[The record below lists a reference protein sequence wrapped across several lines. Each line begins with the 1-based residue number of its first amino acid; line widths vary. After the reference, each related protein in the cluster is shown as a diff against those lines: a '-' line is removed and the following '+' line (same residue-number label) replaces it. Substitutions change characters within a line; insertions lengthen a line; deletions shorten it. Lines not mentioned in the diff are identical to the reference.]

1 MSGDSNEEN
10 VPFFLWPKHL
20 PWRLF
25 RTTYGYHRIERACR
39 FAAIP
44 KIHVTPITEAIL
56 TKSKATLELCCCL
69 VTCLALWNN
78 QNVNN
83 PGFKIQICLRCCV
96 GHASRRTNSWIG
108 KAQTDRRLAFDA
120 LCFNKHSLYC
130 THLPN
135 SNDMKA
141 SVSQSKEVENQ
152 NQSNRQNEWEDLC
165 SLTNRLLVS
174 KIRNRPLRSK
184 IRNRPVVFE
193 S

>member
-1 MSGDSNEEN
+1 MWSTNNYYSETVFSNLRSATTSEKIVSGDSNEEN

-25 RTTYGYHRIERACR
+25 RTTYGYHRNERACR

-44 KIHVTPITEAIL
+44 KIHITPITKAIL

-108 KAQTDRRLAFDA
+108 KAQTDRQTVGFR
-120 LCFNKHSLYC
+120 C
-130 THLPN
+130 
-135 SNDMKA
+135 
-141 SVSQSKEVENQ
+141 
-152 NQSNRQNEWEDLC
+152 
-165 SLTNRLLVS
+165 
-174 KIRNRPLRSK
+174 PLFK
-184 IRNRPVVFE
+184 
-193 S
+193 